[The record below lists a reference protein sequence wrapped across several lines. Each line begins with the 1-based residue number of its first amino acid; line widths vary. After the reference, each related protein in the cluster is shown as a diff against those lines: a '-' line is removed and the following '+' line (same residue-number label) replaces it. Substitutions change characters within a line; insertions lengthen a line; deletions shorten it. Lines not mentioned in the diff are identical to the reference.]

1 MIRGRFRRG
10 EKMRIRALQGIL
22 VFAAGIGLA
31 SSAVAQDAGAKV
43 VDAAWVKAMKANDME
58 AVLAC
63 YAPDAVMWLAEAP
76 EARGTAAIRSIYA
89 GYFAAYTVSD
99 VALVSPTYEASG
111 DLSAGW
117 GSYVLTLAPKKGGDP
132 VVLKGRFTD
141 VSKKVGGKW
150 VYVADH
156 ASATP
161 PPPAAA
167 K

>member
-1 MIRGRFRRG
+1 
-10 EKMRIRALQGIL
+10 MRTRALQGIL
-22 VFAAGIGLA
+22 VFAAVIGLA

-43 VDAAWVKAMKANDME
+43 VETAWVKAMKANDME
-58 AVLAC
+58 AVVAC
-63 YAPDAVMWLAEAP
+63 YAADAVMWLPDAP
-76 EARGTAAIRSIYA
+76 EARGTAAIRGVYA

-99 VALVSPTYEASG
+99 AVFVSPTYEASG

-132 VVLKGRFTD
+132 VVLKGRFTA
-141 VSKKVGGKW
+141 VAKKVGGKW
-150 VYVADH
+150 LYAADQ